1 MDYTQ
6 NLSLAASL
14 GAEIENLV
22 AGFFKLVDE
31 LENSDQ
37 DCKSSYWHKLSQY
50 MKHEEVKG

>member
-37 DCKSSYWHKLSQY
+37 DCKSSY
-50 MKHEEVKG
+50 